1 MKFAVAAL
9 LGAASAAD
17 LEIENSYLAYV
28 AEHGKSYGT
37 EEEFKFRM
45 NLYSQ
50 RVEKVRE
57 HNANVTGNDATMG
70 INHMADWTDAE
81 YKRLLGFRNHP
92 NANKATETFVGDV
105 ADLPASV
112 DWRAKAAYRPKEPR
126 TMWIMLGFLIYCCHG
141 GSSFLENWKA
151 SQTLRATIC

>member
-50 RVEKVRE
+50 RVTQVRE

-81 YKRLLGFRNHP
+81 YKKLLGYRNRPNDQYFRELHQL
-92 NANKATETFVGDV
+92 KV
-105 ADLPASV
+105 
-112 DWRAKAAYRPKEPR
+112 K
-126 TMWIMLGFLIYCCHG
+126 HG
-141 GSSFLENWKA
+141 RDG
-151 SQTLRATIC
+151 R